1 MCYHTTDYRQSET
14 AVSVSGAVPDLNGND
29 GSGIRTVLAGWSE
42 RAVCGNARPERP
54 VGNTK
59 TTPRGNSLVCDRKR
73 EIFPMKRN
81 TRQLISLIVVFAL
94 IAAAYSCRMLAK
106 FDIGGVYV
114 NYIRA
119 ALYLLLFSLWGYS
132 LDRRIIQPQTLHCLR
147 LTAAL
152 MLVWL
157 VLRTLKY
164 EIVTDP
170 TVARYIWYLYYL
182 RMLFIPL
189 LGVYIALFLGKPQ
202 EIRLNVRTGCLA
214 LVPAVLFLSVIT
226 NDLHQQVFA
235 FSGGVPGGQDNS
247 SFSHRPLYFACLV
260 WMVACMVFSLVRL
273 LNKSRI
279 PGSGKKN
286 LAPFVTGCITVLYG
300 VLYLSGL
307 PAVRWWFGDMNVM
320 FCLLFAAIY
329 ESCIHCRMIQSNTG
343 YVELFE
349 ATTLAACIADSSGN
363 IVLRSHAACE
373 DIACPEEGT
382 QVFRPDGI
390 RISSAPISGGYAVWQ
405 DNVRP
410 LTELR
415 AKLSG
420 NKAIIKNNKEKLQ
433 EAYFIQKK
441 LYELTEKNR
450 IYDELEARYGKQ
462 INRIGQLLKQC
473 EDTGPAEVQNLLKRI
488 LLLGTYIK
496 RGANLYFLGME
507 YELLPQQELRL
518 TVDEAVRVMTV
529 CGTECSVVY
538 RTTKPMRSTEVMRL
552 FDLLKTVAEMTIN
565 GLQSLFISV
574 SDSEMDLSVEC
585 TADLSFIAS
594 SDITVRREDGLWLV
608 RTPIGGCDD
617 A

>member
-1 MCYHTTDYRQSET
+1 MRKRTSGTTCRKHKNNAKGES
-14 AVSVSGAVPDLNGND
+14 
-29 GSGIRTVLAGWSE
+29 LA
-42 RAVCGNARPERP
+42 
-54 VGNTK
+54 
-59 TTPRGNSLVCDRKR
+59 CDRKR

-94 IAAAYSCRMLAK
+94 IAAAYSCRMLSK

-182 RMLFIPL
+182 PMLFIPL
-189 LGVYIALFLGKPQ
+189 LGVYIALSLGKPQ

-329 ESCIHCRMIQSNTG
+329 ESCIRCRMIQSNTG

>member
-1 MCYHTTDYRQSET
+1 MRKRTSGTTCRKHK
-14 AVSVSGAVPDLNGND
+14 N
-29 GSGIRTVLAGWSE
+29 
-42 RAVCGNARPERP
+42 NAKGE
-54 VGNTK
+54 
-59 TTPRGNSLVCDRKR
+59 SLVCDRKR

-81 TRQLISLIVVFAL
+81 TRQLISLIVVFAI

-182 RMLFIPL
+182 PMLFIPL
-189 LGVYIALFLGKPQ
+189 LGVYIALSLGKPQ

-260 WMVACMVFSLVRL
+260 WMVACMVFSLVQL

-329 ESCIHCRMIQSNTG
+329 ESCIRCRMIQSNTG

-363 IVLRSHAACE
+363 IVLRSHAACD

>member
-1 MCYHTTDYRQSET
+1 MRKRTSGTTCRKHK
-14 AVSVSGAVPDLNGND
+14 N
-29 GSGIRTVLAGWSE
+29 
-42 RAVCGNARPERP
+42 NAKGE
-54 VGNTK
+54 
-59 TTPRGNSLVCDRKR
+59 SLVCDRKR

-81 TRQLISLIVVFAL
+81 TRQLISLIVVFAI

-182 RMLFIPL
+182 PMLFIPL
-189 LGVYIALFLGKPQ
+189 LGVYIALSLGKPQ

-247 SFSHRPLYFACLV
+247 SFTHRPLYFACLV
-260 WMVACMVFSLVRL
+260 WMVACMVFSLVQL

-329 ESCIHCRMIQSNTG
+329 ESCIRCRMIQSNTG

>member
-1 MCYHTTDYRQSET
+1 MRKRTSGTTCRKHK
-14 AVSVSGAVPDLNGND
+14 N
-29 GSGIRTVLAGWSE
+29 
-42 RAVCGNARPERP
+42 NAKGE
-54 VGNTK
+54 
-59 TTPRGNSLVCDRKR
+59 SLVCDRKR

-132 LDRRIIQPQTLHCLR
+132 LDRRIIQPQTLHCLC

-182 RMLFIPL
+182 PMLFIPL

-415 AKLSG
+415 AKLSE
-420 NKAIIKNNKEKLQ
+420 NKAIIKNNKEKLH
-433 EAYFIQKK
+433 EAYLIQKK

-473 EDTGPAEVQNLLKRI
+473 EDTGAAEVQNLLKRI

>member
-1 MCYHTTDYRQSET
+1 MRKRTSGTTCRKHKNNAKGES
-14 AVSVSGAVPDLNGND
+14 
-29 GSGIRTVLAGWSE
+29 LA
-42 RAVCGNARPERP
+42 
-54 VGNTK
+54 
-59 TTPRGNSLVCDRKR
+59 CDRKK

-182 RMLFIPL
+182 PMLFIPL

-260 WMVACMVFSLVRL
+260 WMVACMFFSLVRL

-329 ESCIHCRMIQSNTG
+329 ESCIHCRMIQPNTG

-441 LYELTEKNR
+441 LYELTEKSR
-450 IYDELEARYGKQ
+450 IYDELEAKYGKQ

>member
-1 MCYHTTDYRQSET
+1 MRKRTSGTTCRKHKNNAKGES
-14 AVSVSGAVPDLNGND
+14 
-29 GSGIRTVLAGWSE
+29 LA
-42 RAVCGNARPERP
+42 
-54 VGNTK
+54 
-59 TTPRGNSLVCDRKR
+59 CDRKR

-132 LDRRIIQPQTLHCLR
+132 LDRRIIQPQTLRCLR

-182 RMLFIPL
+182 PMLFIPL
-189 LGVYIALFLGKPQ
+189 LGVYIALSLGKPQ

-329 ESCIHCRMIQSNTG
+329 ESCIRCRMIQSNTG

-529 CGTECSVVY
+529 CGTECSVIY

-552 FDLLKTVAEMTIN
+552 FDLLKTVAEMTVN

>member
-1 MCYHTTDYRQSET
+1 
-14 AVSVSGAVPDLNGND
+14 
-29 GSGIRTVLAGWSE
+29 
-42 RAVCGNARPERP
+42 
-54 VGNTK
+54 
-59 TTPRGNSLVCDRKR
+59 
-73 EIFPMKRN
+73 MKRN
-81 TRQLISLIVVFAL
+81 TRQLIPLIVVFAL

-164 EIVTDP
+164 EVVTDP
-170 TVARYIWYLYYL
+170 TAARYIWYLYYL
-182 RMLFIPL
+182 PMLFIPL

-214 LVPAVLFLSVIT
+214 IVPTVLFLSVIT

-260 WMVACMVFSLVRL
+260 WMIACMVFSLVRL

-329 ESCIHCRMIQSNTG
+329 ESCIRCRMIQSNTG

-433 EAYFIQKK
+433 EAYFVQKK

-552 FDLLKTVAEMTIN
+552 FDLLKTVAEMTVN

-608 RTPIGGCDD
+608 RTLIGGCDD

>member
-1 MCYHTTDYRQSET
+1 MRKRTSGTTCRKHI
-14 AVSVSGAVPDLNGND
+14 N
-29 GSGIRTVLAGWSE
+29 
-42 RAVCGNARPERP
+42 NAKGE
-54 VGNTK
+54 
-59 TTPRGNSLVCDRKR
+59 SLVCDRKR

-81 TRQLISLIVVFAL
+81 TRQLIPLIVVFAL

-132 LDRRIIQPQTLHCLR
+132 LDRRIIQPQTLHCLC

-164 EIVTDP
+164 EVVTDP
-170 TVARYIWYLYYL
+170 TAARYIWYLYYL
-182 RMLFIPL
+182 PMLFIPL

-473 EDTGPAEVQNLLKRI
+473 EDTGAAEVQNLLKRI

-552 FDLLKTVAEMTIN
+552 FDLLKTVAEMTVN

-574 SDSEMDLSVEC
+574 SDGEMDLSVEC
-585 TADLSFIAS
+585 TADLSFLAS
-594 SDITVRREDGLWLV
+594 PDITVRREDGLWLV
-608 RTPIGGCDD
+608 RTLIGGCDD

>member
-1 MCYHTTDYRQSET
+1 MRKRTSGTTCRKHK
-14 AVSVSGAVPDLNGND
+14 N
-29 GSGIRTVLAGWSE
+29 
-42 RAVCGNARPERP
+42 NAKGE
-54 VGNTK
+54 
-59 TTPRGNSLVCDRKR
+59 SLVCDRKR

-132 LDRRIIQPQTLHCLR
+132 IDRRIIQPQTLHCLR

-182 RMLFIPL
+182 PMLFIPL

-214 LVPAVLFLSVIT
+214 IVPAVLFLSVIT
-226 NDLHQQVFA
+226 NDLHKQVFA

-349 ATTLAACIADSSGN
+349 ATTLAASIADSSGN
-363 IVLRSHAACE
+363 IVLRSHAACD
-373 DIACPEEGT
+373 DIACPEDGT

-450 IYDELEARYGKQ
+450 IYDELEAKYGKQ

-574 SDSEMDLSVEC
+574 SDGEMDLSVEC

-608 RTPIGGCDD
+608 RTLIGGCDD